1 MDTDTVMRISAKELR
16 THMRQLIARLA
27 RGEEVILT
35 YRGRDAARIVP
46 VEQPPAT
53 EASSEAVDKLF
64 GLWRDRE
71 DLPHDVEAYVDELR
85 RSRY

>member
-1 MDTDTVMRISAKELR
+1 MHAGSVMRISAKELR
-16 THMRQLIARLA
+16 THMRQLMVRVA

-46 VEQPPAT
+46 VEQPSAT
-53 EASSEAVDKLF
+53 EGAPGAVEELF

-71 DLPHDVEAYVDELR
+71 DLPDVEAYVDALR
-85 RSRY
+85 HSRY

>member
-1 MDTDTVMRISAKELR
+1 MRISAKELR
-16 THMRQLIARLA
+16 THMRQLMARLA

-46 VEQPPAT
+46 VEQPST
-53 EASSEAVDKLF
+53 TQGASGAVDELF

>member
-1 MDTDTVMRISAKELR
+1 MGTETGMRISAKELR
-16 THMRQLIARLA
+16 THMRQLMARLA

-46 VEQPPAT
+46 VEQPSAT
-53 EASSEAVDKLF
+53 EGASGAVEELF
-64 GLWRDRE
+64 GLWRDR
-71 DLPHDVEAYVDELR
+71 DLPDVGAYVDELR